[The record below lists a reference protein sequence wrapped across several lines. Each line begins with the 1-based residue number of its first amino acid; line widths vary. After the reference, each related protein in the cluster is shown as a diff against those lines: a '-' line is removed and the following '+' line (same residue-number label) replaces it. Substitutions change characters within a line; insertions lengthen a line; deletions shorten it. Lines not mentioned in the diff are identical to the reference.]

1 MRGHAAKRYFIL
13 SVAGIASL
21 LWMAQAG
28 VCQHS
33 ASSKSGNQ
41 ISSQDTS
48 KAESLP
54 SKTIEKNGVY
64 QVGGDVLPPTVIYAP
79 EPKYTNKAR
88 LFAKQ
93 GHCLIS
99 LIVDVQG
106 KPQNIEVKKKAGM
119 GLDKNAVAAVKQ
131 YRFKPATLN
140 GKPVPVQLDIDVHF
154 RIR

>member
-1 MRGHAAKRYFIL
+1 MRKQALAFSAALI
-13 SVAGIASL
+13 SAG

-48 KAESLP
+48 KTESLP
-54 SKTIEKNGVY
+54 SKIMEKNGVY
-64 QVGGDVLPPTVIYAP
+64 RVGGDVLPPTVIYAP

-93 GHCLIS
+93 THCLIT

-106 KPQNIEVKKKAGM
+106 KPQNIQVKKKAGM

-140 GKPVPVQLDIDVHF
+140 GKPVPVQLDIDVNF